1 LSELLG
7 RSAIDLVNNLGSAT
21 IFFRKSF
28 GTSKPITQGGDIMEQ
43 EKKEAQ
49 VKVETLEARLKEW
62 GIDLEKFRAKA
73 DKTKGKAKAELD
85 REVAALRAELNEAQK
100 KLEELKKADEA
111 ASAELKK
118 GIENAWAELRKA
130 FNRAAE
136 KFK

>member
-1 LSELLG
+1 
-7 RSAIDLVNNLGSAT
+7 
-21 IFFRKSF
+21 
-28 GTSKPITQGGDIMEQ
+28 MEQ
-43 EKKEAQ
+43 EKKEEE

-73 DKTKGKAKAELD
+73 NNTKDKTKAGLE
-85 REVAALRAELNEAQK
+85 REVAALQAKLNETKK

-118 GIENAWAELRKA
+118 GIENAWAELKKA
-130 FNRAAE
+130 FDSATA